1 MLSFF
6 KSLRGKNLKAKFL
19 HPKDAYFDHLLGVQT
34 FGYKQVDEYDLQN
47 PNCKFDYM
55 PTSYKEVFKLA
66 KEANI
71 NADSVVVDFG
81 SGLGRVVFATA
92 YLGAKRSIGV
102 EFDEELHLAAEANRM
117 RSKFADKVAFV
128 HQDAT
133 LYTIPADADVFF
145 FYNPFG
151 SAIMSKVIQRIEAS
165 VETNPRKVKIIYFNA
180 RFPEALEA
188 TKQFKLIKGWPETEK
203 RYSAQIW
210 SNESSSA

>member
-1 MLSFF
+1 MLSFL
-6 KSLRGKNLKAKFL
+6 KSLRGKNLKAKLL
-19 HPKDAYFDHLLGVQT
+19 HPKDAYYDHLLRVQT

-55 PTSYKEVFKLA
+55 PTSYEEVFTLA
-66 KEANI
+66 NEANI

-92 YLGAKRSIGV
+92 YLGAKHSIGV
-102 EFDEELHLAAEANRM
+102 EFDEELHHAAELNKTH
-117 RSKFADKVAFV
+117 SKIADKVSFV

-133 LYTIPADADVFF
+133 LYAIPPSANVFF

-151 SAIMSKVIQRIEAS
+151 SAIMTQVIQRIEAS
-165 VETNPRKVKIIYFNA
+165 VEVHPRKVTIIYFNA
-180 RFPEALEA
+180 RFQEALKA
-188 TKQFKLIKGWPETEK
+188 TRQFKLVKEWPETSK

-210 SNESSSA
+210 RN